1 MISGDV
7 LDPAGTLR
15 NFDEPFLLVRVP
27 ETQMPMYFALIDVV
41 AGADILI
48 YPLGLCSLVMVFIL
62 CERSYALRRS
72 AIMPLSLVEAIVEG
86 RSSENEADAD
96 SALGRIVAFSRRH
109 DGDEDAV
116 KAFAR
121 LELNRMERGLPY
133 LDIIYAAA
141 PLIGLTGTV
150 WSLLKVFSSIS
161 GETGLPDPV
170 AFTSGVALALSATL
184 LGLTIA
190 IPALVGGGY
199 LQRRVDNYAA
209 QLDVMLERI
218 LGQQAID
225 SDKSEL

>member
-1 MISGDV
+1 M
-7 LDPAGTLR
+7 
-15 NFDEPFLLVRVP
+15 FL
-27 ETQMPMYFALIDVV
+27 AAIDILT
-41 AGADILI
+41 GADFLI

-62 CERSYALRRS
+62 GDRSYALRKV
-72 AIMPLSLVEAIVEG
+72 AIMPQDLV
-86 RSSENEADAD
+86 DAVVNGKPITGGQH
-96 SALGRIVAFSRRH
+96 SVLARIIAFAEQH
-109 DGDEDAV
+109 PGDEGAV

-150 WSLLKVFSSIS
+150 WSLLRVFSAIS

-170 AFTSGVALALSATL
+170 QFTSGVALALSATL

-199 LQRRVDNYAA
+199 LQRRVETYAA
-209 QLDVMLERI
+209 QLDVLLERI
-218 LGQQAID
+218 LMRAGA
-225 SDKSEL
+225 KTLV